1 MRGRYGFLVFILI
14 FAACLSCSPQIR
26 SDEETLLRYVRAARF
41 YSEGR
46 FQETAAVLEG
56 DRDFPPALTLRGK
69 AEFFCNEN
77 EKAEKSFLR
86 SLALR
91 SSGTEARLYL
101 ARIHREKG
109 RMQEA
114 EALIEAVLQD
124 DPEDI
129 RALRLAADIAGEKG
143 PHGLEAAS
151 AFLDRA
157 VEASS
162 ETALVFLDRAK
173 NRWIAGNGTAAL
185 ADLRS
190 AKVIVSE
197 GTALFRAI
205 ESLEKSIQERMN
217 RN

>member
-1 MRGRYGFLVFILI
+1 MKGQYSFLLFILL

-26 SDEETLLRYVRAARF
+26 SDEETLLRYARAAQF
-41 YSEGR
+41 YSDGR
-46 FQETAAVLEG
+46 FREAAGVLEG
-56 DRDFPPALTLRGK
+56 DKNFPPALTLRGK
-69 AEFFCNEN
+69 AEFFCNED
-77 EKAEKSFLR
+77 EKAEKSFRR

-101 ARIHREKG
+101 ARIHRG
-109 RMQEA
+109 RGQIREA

-143 PHGLEAAS
+143 PQGLEVAA
-151 AFLDRA
+151 ALLDRA
-157 VEASS
+157 VDSSS

-173 NRWIAGNGTAAL
+173 NRWIAGNGIAAL

-190 AKVIVSE
+190 AKVIAREDSS
-197 GTALFRAI
+197 LFRAI
-205 ESLEKSIQERMN
+205 ENLEKTVLERMT
-217 RN
+217 RE

>member
-1 MRGRYGFLVFILI
+1 MKRIYGFPLLI
-14 FAACLSCSPQIR
+14 PFFACCFSCSPWIR
-26 SDEETLLRYVRAARF
+26 SDEEALLRYARAAQF

-46 FQETAAVLEG
+46 FRETAAILEG
-56 DRDFPPALTLRGK
+56 DKDFPPALTLRGK
-69 AEFFCNEN
+69 AEFFCDED
-77 EKAEKSFLR
+77 EKAEKSFRR

-101 ARIHREKG
+101 ARIYRERG
-109 RMQEA
+109 QVQEA
-114 EALIEAVLQD
+114 ETLIEAVLQD

-129 RALRLAADIAGEKG
+129 RALRLAADIAGEQG
-143 PHGLEAAS
+143 PRGLEAAS
-151 AFLDRA
+151 IFLDRA

-173 NRWIAGNGTAAL
+173 NRWIAGNGKAAL

-190 AKVIVSE
+190 AKIMANE

-205 ESLEKSIQERMN
+205 ENLEKTIVERMN